1 MDKRYQVFISST
13 YEDLKEE
20 RKELIE
26 NLLNL
31 KYLPSGMEMFS
42 ASNEEQFKYIK
53 KIIDSCD
60 YYILILGAR
69 YGSIEKNSGK
79 SFTEMEYD
87 YALEKGIPI
96 LSFVHGD
103 PWNIEA
109 SKRENDNLEL
119 FKNFRDKVL
128 NNSRMSK
135 FWTQKSE
142 LISAAIISLVQI
154 VDEYPRVGWIR
165 GDVVQASS
173 EVLTQINQIRNENEA
188 LRKENEQLKRE
199 LDTEKYTEKYTEE
212 IELATGTD
220 ELEISGISYNEGQEY
235 DPEYGEYFPSKID
248 VSNEKYKLTWNALF
262 KQVAPEIFSPKPEYT
277 YRDSINELISDYFE
291 KDKFEISKNSY
302 ISIKFQMIALGWIG
316 IDENVEVD
324 YIYLTE
330 LGKKYF
336 MDIITIKK

>member
-31 KYLPSGMEMFS
+31 KYLPAGMEMFS

-69 YGSIEKNSGK
+69 YGSLEKKSGK

-87 YALEKGIPI
+87 YAMEKGIPI
-96 LSFVHGD
+96 LSFVHAD

-109 SKRENDNLEL
+109 HKREADNVEL
-119 FKNFRDKVL
+119 FKTFRDKVL
-128 NNSRMSK
+128 NNSKMSK
-135 FWTQKSE
+135 LWTHKSE
-142 LISAAIISLVQI
+142 LISAAIVSMVQI

-173 EVLTQINQIRNENEA
+173 EVLSQMNQIRDENEA
-188 LRKENEQLKRE
+188 LRKEYEQLKRE
-199 LDTEKYTEKYTEE
+199 CKVEMQTDKSR
-212 IELATGTD
+212 LAAGSDEFEVTGTA
-220 ELEISGISYNEGQEY
+220 YNEGQKY
-235 DPEYGEYFPSKID
+235 DMEYGEYYSVRID
-248 VSNEKYKLTWNALF
+248 ISNEKYKLTWDDLF
-262 KQVAPEIFSPKPEYT
+262 RQIAPEIFTPKPEHV
-277 YRDSINELISDYFE
+277 YRNSINELMSEYYE
-291 KDKFEISKNSY
+291 KEKFEISKSSY
-302 ISIKFQMIALGWIG
+302 TSIKFQMIALGWIG
-316 IDENVEVD
+316 IDENIEGD

-336 MDIITIKK
+336 MDIIVIRK